1 MADEE
6 DIGIIVIEKAR
17 YIFEK
22 LGCED
27 DFCIQYVGGS
37 SVVFGGVN
45 RLLWTPRFGFKD
57 DRIAEAAGMEY
68 DQRISEGMG
77 SELRWALDRV
87 VQTYCWKNCP
97 EKLDKFY
104 KADGP
109 YDHIKGII
117 RAVYQER
124 GKDD

>member
-45 RLLWTPRFGFKD
+45 RLLWTPRFGFKLD
-57 DRIAEAAGMEY
+57 PASNPEFVAG
-68 DQRISEGMG
+68 
-77 SELRWALDRV
+77 
-87 VQTYCWKNCP
+87 
-97 EKLDKFY
+97 F
-104 KADGP
+104 
-109 YDHIKGII
+109 
-117 RAVYQER
+117 R
-124 GKDD
+124 GRFQLGG